1 MVVSVPLSRFLK
13 CLELAKEF
21 DRTYP
26 TTDQTGWLLRHW
38 SFEDGE
44 AHYEQE
50 RAESVLT
57 PCKQF
62 CRKMTP
68 IRSAWAMWTI

>member
-1 MVVSVPLSRFLK
+1 
-13 CLELAKEF
+13 LELAKEF

-57 PCKQF
+57 PVNNFAEK
-62 CRKMTP
+62 
-68 IRSAWAMWTI
+68 